1 MITRSGIRPR
11 VPREPVASKAAP
23 FDLGVPTQPA
33 MTSHPGTPDEAIRVF
48 LVIDVNLVRGALA
61 AVLASED
68 DIEVIAGMPLSDRVL
83 PAATRHCPDVTVFD
97 IDHGG
102 PDMLATARL
111 MHKRLPDCRL
121 IVLASAQRPG
131 LVRRALDIPVT
142 GAVDTSAHPR
152 RLLST
157 IRDVAAGKRA
167 IDPALAVAA
176 IGVRGSPLTPRELTV
191 LDLAARGASPSE
203 IAEQLY
209 LTRGTVGN
217 YLSRVIAKLDARSR
231 IDAIRIAREAGW
243 I

>member
-1 MITRSGIRPR
+1 MNNRARSP
-11 VPREPVASKAAP
+11 EH
-23 FDLGVPTQPA
+23 T
-33 MTSHPGTPDEAIRVF
+33 IRVF

-61 AVLASED
+61 SVLASED
-68 DIEVIAGMPLSDRVL
+68 DIEVIAGMAMSDRVV
-83 PAATRHCPDVTVFD
+83 PAATRHRPDVTVFD
-97 IDHGG
+97 IDNGG
-102 PDMLATARL
+102 SDMLATARL

-121 IVLASAQRPG
+121 VVLASAQRPG
-131 LVRRALDIPVT
+131 LVRRALDIPVS

-152 RLLST
+152 RLMST
-157 IRDVAAGKRA
+157 IREVAAGKRT

-176 IGVRGSPLTPRELTV
+176 IGVPGSPLTPRELTV

-203 IAEQLY
+203 IAEQLF